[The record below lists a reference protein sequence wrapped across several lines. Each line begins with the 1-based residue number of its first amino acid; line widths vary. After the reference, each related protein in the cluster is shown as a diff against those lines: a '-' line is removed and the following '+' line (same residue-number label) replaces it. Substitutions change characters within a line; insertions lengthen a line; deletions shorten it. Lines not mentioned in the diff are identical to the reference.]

1 MIRRRT
7 PGFTLIELLVV
18 IAIIAVLIALLLPA
32 VQAAREAARRAQCVN
47 NLKQFGLAIHNYNS
61 AIDCL
66 PYGEFDMSD
75 ACDQW
80 SGMPGLF
87 PYLEQQVMYNAMN
100 IVIISGNGTA
110 CGTYYAK
117 NTTVTYAKLNF
128 LLCPSDSDRLSNSEG
143 HVNYCFNWGSKPLRY
158 STNPSG
164 PFQMEGSTWKGVNY
178 GSSICRF
185 ASITDGLSQTAAM
198 SERVKGIG
206 NGWNLG
212 SSNGQVTAV
221 DNTFP
226 TSVIIN
232 LAATSDA
239 DIGPTMYQQKCKAIN
254 YRTTSPGSFGN
265 PGGFWH
271 MGLNGN
277 TAYNQVMTPNTWSC
291 AYGQPDTN
299 HPQGALTANSHH
311 NGGVNVLFCDGSVKF
326 IKDSIAPQTW
336 WAIGSRSGGEVVSAD
351 GY

>member
-1 MIRRRT
+1 MRGRRS

-32 VQAAREAARRAQCVN
+32 VQAAREAARRAQCIN
-47 NLKQFGLAIHNYNS
+47 NLKQFGLAIQNYHS
-61 AIDCL
+61 SLDCM

-80 SGMPGLF
+80 SGMPGLL
-87 PYLEQQVMYNAMN
+87 PYIEQATMYNAMN
-100 IVIISGNGTA
+100 IVIINGSGTA
-110 CGTYYAK
+110 CGTYYPK

-128 LLCPSDSDRLSNSEG
+128 LLCPSDQDRLTNSEG
-143 HVNYCFNWGSKPLRY
+143 HVNYCFNWGSKPFRY
-158 STNPSG
+158 STSSSG
-164 PFQMEGSTWKGVNY
+164 PFVVEGSSWKGVPY
-178 GSSICRF
+178 GTSIGRF
-185 ASITDGLSQTAAM
+185 TNITDGLSQTAAM

-212 SSNGQVTAV
+212 SSQGQVTAA
-221 DNTFP
+221 DPAAP
-226 TSVIIN
+226 TSVVIN

-239 DIGPTMYQQKCKAIN
+239 DIGAVMYQQKCKAIN

-277 TAYNQVMTPNTWSC
+277 TAYTHVMTPNTWSC

-299 HPQGALTANSHH
+299 HPQGALTASSHH
-311 NGGVNVLFCDGSVKF
+311 SGGVNVVFCDGSVKF
-326 IKDSIAPQTW
+326 IKDSIAPQAW
-336 WAIGSRSGGEVVSAD
+336 WGLGSRAGGEVVSAD
-351 GY
+351 SY